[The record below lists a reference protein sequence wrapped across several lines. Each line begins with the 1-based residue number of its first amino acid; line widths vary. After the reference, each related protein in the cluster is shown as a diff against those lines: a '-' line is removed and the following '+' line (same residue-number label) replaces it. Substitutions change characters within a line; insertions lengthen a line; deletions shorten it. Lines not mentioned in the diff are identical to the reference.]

1 VPVQAPYKAM
11 AILKI
16 ARMGHPVLAQKA
28 APVPDPTAP
37 ALRQLVRSMIETMAD
52 ANGAGLAAPQV
63 HVPLRLAVFQAPEER
78 TEDRLPEA
86 ERYNHTAP
94 LTVLIN
100 PELEIVG
107 EELEGGWEG
116 CLSIPGMRGF
126 VERPA
131 HIRYRGTNLKG
142 ETIERTARGFHAR
155 VVQHELDH
163 LDGILYPQRMQD
175 LTKLIFESE
184 ARHWAPP
191 AEEDEAA
198 A

>member
-1 VPVQAPYKAM
+1 M

-16 ARMGHPVLAQKA
+16 ARMGHPVLARKA
-28 APVPDPTAP
+28 EPVPDPTAP
-37 ALRQLVRSMIETMAD
+37 GIRELVRSMIETMVD

-63 HVPLRLAVFQAPEER
+63 HVPLRLAVFQAPEGRAEQ
-78 TEDRLPEA
+78 ELSEE
-86 ERYNHTAP
+86 ERYDHTAP
-94 LTVLIN
+94 LTVLMN
-100 PELEIVG
+100 PEIEVLGPEM
-107 EELEGGWEG
+107 EGGWEG

-131 HIRYRGTNLKG
+131 HIRYRGVDLEGKL
-142 ETIERTARGFHAR
+142 IERTARGFHAR

-184 ARHWAPP
+184 ARHWVQNAR
-191 AEEDEAA
+191 EEAA
-198 A
+198 

>member
-1 VPVQAPYKAM
+1 M

-16 ARMGHPVLAQKA
+16 ARMGHPVLAHKA
-28 APVPDPTAP
+28 EAVADPGSP
-37 ALRQLVRSMIETMAD
+37 ELRRLVRDMIETMVD

-78 TEDRLPEA
+78 SDGGLAEA
-86 ERYNHTAP
+86 ERFEHTAP

-100 PELEIVG
+100 PELEVLG

-116 CLSIPGMRGF
+116 CLSIPGMRGY
-126 VERPA
+126 VERPS
-131 HIRYRGTNLKG
+131 HIRYRGTNLNG

-163 LDGILYPQRMQD
+163 LDGILYPQRMRD
-175 LTKLIFESE
+175 LTKLIFETE
-184 ARHWAPP
+184 ARHWLQP
-191 AEEDEAA
+191 AGVD
-198 A
+198 